1 MTTLARTTGTLL
13 QRRCACG
20 SGKSAAADDC
30 DDCSRTK
37 LSRRASGQAAAPVV
51 APPVVG
57 EVLNEPGHPLDDSTR
72 AYMEPRFGHDFS
84 KVRIHADERAAESA
98 RSVGA
103 RAYTVGKNVVFN
115 TNQFAP
121 QTRSGLHLLAHELA
135 HVVQQQGGA
144 GAEPVASASPE
155 QEHEAGD
162 LADAV
167 TSSERSVAPAL
178 RSGPVLAM
186 ETDGESP
193 PPPST
198 PAEPMNTATAE
209 REREVEAV
217 ESGKKSYVLYQLEV
231 RFDGSS
237 SWLANNPG
245 NMDSTANTDSWG
257 AYEGKK
263 LKWGQHGFAIFPSED
278 VGLAAVRSFL
288 RKFQSERDIS
298 LMMNLFAP
306 AGDQND
312 PEGYANKVAKALGV
326 PVSTQVKTLND
337 DQIATFALE
346 IKKAEG
352 WIVGKSV
359 PRGDPSLPED
369 IRKRT

>member
-1 MTTLARTTGTLL
+1 MTTLSRTSGTLL
-13 QRRCACG
+13 QRHCACG
-20 SGKSAAADDC
+20 SGKSAASDDC
-30 DDCSRTK
+30 DDCSRRK
-37 LSRRASGQAAAPVV
+37 LSRSASGQAASPVV
-51 APPVVG
+51 TPPVVG

-72 AYMEPRFGHDFS
+72 AYMEPRLGHDFS
-84 KVRIHADERAAESA
+84 KVRIHADERASESA

-103 RAYTVGKNVVFN
+103 LAYTVGNDVVFN
-115 TNQFAP
+115 AGQFAP

-135 HVVQQQGGA
+135 HVVQQQGGG

-155 QEHEAGD
+155 QEHEASVV
-162 LADAV
+162 ADAV
-167 TSSERSVAPAL
+167 TSSGRLVAPAL
-178 RSGPVLAM
+178 RSGPVLAK
-186 ETDGESP
+186 ESDGESP

-198 PAEPMNTATAE
+198 SAEPMNTATAE

-217 ESGKKSYVLYQLEV
+217 ESGGKSYVLYQLEV

-306 AGDQND
+306 AGDKND
-312 PEGYANKVAKALGV
+312 PEGYANKVARALGV
-326 PVSTQVKTLND
+326 PVSTQVKTLSD

-352 WIVGKSV
+352 WIVGTTK
-359 PRGDPSLPED
+359 PRGDPVLPED